1 MGVYYDMPVTKD
13 TRLAGPSSVHLY
25 LTTNGHDAPLT
36 VRLEDVAPDGTSTQ
50 ISAGWNLL
58 SMRALTMSKTVK
70 VGSWIV
76 QPFHPFT
83 KQSVMATPAGQ
94 VMELWVEV
102 LPTTAL
108 IAAGHSLRLSIEQ
121 TDTPH
126 LAPSIPE
133 QNAIAGNMLTILHD
147 RAHPSAVVLP
157 LE

>member
-1 MGVYYDMPVTKD
+1 
-13 TRLAGPSSVHLY
+13 
-25 LTTNGHDAPLT
+25 
-36 VRLEDVAPDGTSTQ
+36 
-50 ISAGWNLL
+50 
-58 SMRALTMSKTVK
+58 MRALTLSQTLKA
-70 VGSWIV
+70 GSWVV

-83 KQSVMATPAGQ
+83 KKSVMATPANK
-94 VMELWVEV
+94 VMELWVEI

-108 IAAGHSLRLSIEQ
+108 IAPGHSLRISIEQ

-133 QNAIAGNMLTILHD
+133 QMAQFGNMLTILHD

>member
-1 MGVYYDMPVTKD
+1 VHYDMPVTKA

-25 LTTNGHDAPLT
+25 LTTNGRDAPLT

-70 VGSWIV
+70 AGSWIV
-76 QPFHPFT
+76 QPYHPFT
-83 KQSVMATPAGQ
+83 KSSVMATAADQ
-94 VMELWVEV
+94 VMELWVEIN
-102 LPTTAL
+102 PTTAF
-108 IAAGHSLRLSIEQ
+108 IAAGHTLRLAIQQ
-121 TDTPH
+121 TDIPH

-133 QNAIAGNMLTILHD
+133 QIAQLGNMLTILHD
-147 RAHPSAVVLP
+147 AAHPSAVILP